1 MALTLSLPAL
11 DPNPA
16 NPPETRPSQVAR
28 WLDQALTRN
37 AIEAARVIGDAL
49 AATNIVVIGD
59 ARRRELAEKFWHT
72 AEILWPRLE
81 LYFSSAAHPLQ
92 GEALEAAKATLCLAQ
107 ELFTAYKRLLEHE
120 ADKRALFGGNR
131 ALALLVHR
139 CMQCTWRILVNSY
152 IAYAPILPRTWLD
165 AHRIYAFARERGV
178 HQRAIP
184 GNEPATTPER
194 VYIQT
199 LLLALANPY
208 GFLQGQLDTVI
219 GYVQEYSHWV
229 KLTDV
234 APVHRMAKAVAII
247 PVGHDF
253 PPFSA
258 SKGGAV
264 EGSKIYLLAF
274 DLAFQI
280 QEQVQK
286 LEAGGEFPP
295 SVGRDAASR
304 RRYLLLLKRLLR
316 QWAIPPARQFNRLPS
331 QARVVMCTELLGV
344 WQYSRGRHSGVSV
357 PPKSLP
363 QLMHCQVINQTPAGY
378 ALRQTDAHPPP
389 LRIGELLALRV
400 EGRPG
405 PQVAVVRWFRN
416 TMRGNGLEFG
426 CEVLSD
432 HPEAAAAALEGA
444 PDGTRIPVVVLPAVG
459 EGSGSS
465 DALPQ
470 IIVGAGDFGLD
481 QGVALTRAGETGF
494 AVLTKLVEQGPGF
507 EVYDF
512 AAVG

>member
-1 MALTLSLPAL
+1 MVLKLSLPPL
-11 DPNPA
+11 DTHPA
-16 NPPETRPSQVAR
+16 NPPETRPGQVAK
-28 WLDQALTRN
+28 WLDEALTRN

-49 AATNIVVIGD
+49 AATNIVAVSD
-59 ARRRELAEKFWHT
+59 ARRLELAEKFWHT

-81 LYFSSAAHPLQ
+81 LYFASAAHPLH
-92 GEALEAAKATLCLAQ
+92 GEALEAAKAALSLAQ
-107 ELFTAYKRLLEHE
+107 ELFTAYKRVLEHE
-120 ADKRALFGGNR
+120 ANKRVLFGGNR
-131 ALALLVHR
+131 MLAALLHR
-139 CMQCTWRILVNSY
+139 CMQCMWRILVNSY
-152 IAYAPILPRTWLD
+152 VAYAPILPRTWLD

-178 HQRAIP
+178 HQRAIA
-184 GNEPATTPER
+184 GNEPAATPER
-194 VYIQT
+194 AYLQA

-219 GYVQEYSHWV
+219 RYVQEYSHWV
-229 KLTDV
+229 KLTDT

-258 SKGGAV
+258 SKGGAI
-264 EGSKIYLLAF
+264 EGSKIFLLAF

-280 QEQVQK
+280 QEQVRK

-295 SVGRDAASR
+295 DIGRDAASR
-304 RRYLLLLKRLLR
+304 RRYLTLLKRLLR

-344 WQYSRGRHSGVSV
+344 WQYSRGRHSGVAVSPKAM
-357 PPKSLP
+357 PP
-363 QLMHCQVINQTPAGY
+363 LMHCQVINHTPAGY

-400 EGRPG
+400 EGRTG
-405 PQVAVVRWFRN
+405 PQVAIVRWFRN
-416 TMRGNGLEFG
+416 TMRGSGLEFG

-432 HPEAAAAALEGA
+432 NPEAAAAALESA
-444 PDGTRIPVVVLPAVG
+444 PDGKRVPVVVLPLDPG
-459 EGSGSS
+459 KSGSE
-465 DALPQ
+465 DVLPQ
-470 IIVGAGDFGLD
+470 IIVAAGSFGIE

-494 AVLTKLVEQGPGF
+494 AVLTKLAEQGPGF
-507 EVYDF
+507 EIYDF